1 MNKKQNIVILS
12 CGLNLLHDFM
22 HELKPIKPI
31 FSLILLLYGKEIKK
45 IKYPKQICL
54 IFQANSLN
62 IEGKWIGY
70 YYRMTSDV
78 NLDNI

>member
-1 MNKKQNIVILS
+1 MKKGPKPSEFKYAKWCTAAWRKQQNREKIPNQDMNKKQTIVILS

-45 IKYPKQICL
+45 IKYPK
-54 IFQANSLN
+54 
-62 IEGKWIGY
+62 
-70 YYRMTSDV
+70 
-78 NLDNI
+78 